1 MMPFKRSWNTARIF
15 LTFLLLVGVAGCASL
30 LSRGVPPE
38 PIPLTI
44 LFFNDPHG
52 HLMPFEIKSGDKKEE
67 VGGIA
72 RMAAVVRDIRAE
84 NSRKNGR
91 TLLLV
96 AGDLLQG
103 TPMST
108 VFRGEPDIECL
119 NAMGVDAVTVGNHE
133 FDFGL
138 ENFRKLQGKAAF
150 PFLSANIVEKVSGRP
165 ICDAFRTLPLRDGL
179 EVTVIGVTTEELL
192 TTTLPAYV
200 AALDV
205 KDAVSS
211 VQQVYDR
218 VRSRGPV
225 VLLSH
230 SGYRM
235 DREIAGALPGL
246 VAVIGGHDHILL
258 SPYPQV
264 GKVPIFQA
272 FEKGRILGRIDLRV
286 DPVSRKA
293 DLVGHAYIPI
303 TDGIEPDPRV
313 AAIVA
318 GYQDQL
324 GDRFK
329 EVIGRAEVFL
339 DGERGHI
346 RNRET
351 ALGNFVADIMMSHT
365 GAQMALINSGAI
377 RASIRQGPITLED
390 VFKTVPFP
398 NELATMAL
406 TGAEIEQA
414 LLRSVSRAPADA
426 DGGFLQVSGITFD
439 VRGRSVENVRVGKD
453 RQPLQSQTV
462 YKVAITDFL
471 ATGGDNYT
479 VFKGKDHIQTGLPLR
494 ELLVD
499 TIRRLGVI
507 RASEEGRIRRLE

>member
-1 MMPFKRSWNTARIF
+1 
-15 LTFLLLVGVAGCASL
+15 
-30 LSRGVPPE
+30 
-38 PIPLTI
+38 
-44 LFFNDPHG
+44 
-52 HLMPFEIKSGDKKEE
+52 
-67 VGGIA
+67 
-72 RMAAVVRDIRAE
+72 
-84 NSRKNGR
+84 
-91 TLLLV
+91 
-96 AGDLLQG
+96 
-103 TPMST
+103 
-108 VFRGEPDIECL
+108 
-119 NAMGVDAVTVGNHE
+119 
-133 FDFGL
+133 
-138 ENFRKLQGKAAF
+138 
-150 PFLSANIVEKVSGRP
+150 
-165 ICDAFRTLPLRDGL
+165 
-179 EVTVIGVTTEELL
+179 
-192 TTTLPAYV
+192 
-200 AALDV
+200 
-205 KDAVSS
+205 
-211 VQQVYDR
+211 
-218 VRSRGPV
+218 
-225 VLLSH
+225 
-230 SGYRM
+230 M
-235 DREIAGALPGL
+235 DREIAGALPDL
-246 VAVIGGHDHILL
+246 AAVIGGHDHILL

-303 TDGIEPDPRV
+303 TDGIEADPSV

-365 GAQMALINSGAI
+365 GAEMALINSGAI

-414 LLRSVSRAPADA
+414 LLRSVSRTSADA

-439 VRGRSVENVRVGKD
+439 VRGRSVENVRVGKN
-453 RQPLQSQTV
+453 RQPLQPKTV

-471 ATGGDNYT
+471 ATGGDSYT

>member
-1 MMPFKRSWNTARIF
+1 MLLNRSLNAVRIF
-15 LTFLLLVGVAGCASL
+15 LTLLVLIWAAGCAGH

-52 HLMPFEIKSGDKKEE
+52 HLVPFEIKSREKKEE

-84 NSRKNGR
+84 NSRKNVR

-108 VFRGEPDIECL
+108 VFRGEPDVECL
-119 NAMGVDAVTVGNHE
+119 NAMGVDAATVGNHE

-138 ENFRKLQGKAAF
+138 ENFRKLQGRAAF
-150 PFLSANIVEKVSGRP
+150 PFLSTNIVEKAGDRP
-165 ICDAFRTLPLRDGL
+165 LCDALRTIPLKEGL

-200 AALDV
+200 SALGV
-205 KDAVSS
+205 TEAVSS
-211 VQQVYDR
+211 VRQVYDR
-218 VRSRGPV
+218 IRSRGPV

-230 SGYRM
+230 SGYRR
-235 DREIAGALPGL
+235 DREIAAALPDL
-246 VAVIGGHDHILL
+246 AAVIGGHDHILL
-258 SPYPQV
+258 SPYPKV
-264 GKVPIFQA
+264 GRVPIFQT
-272 FEKGRILGRIDLRV
+272 FEKGRILGRIDLRI
-286 DPVSRKA
+286 DPVSKKA

-303 TDGIEPDPRV
+303 TDRIEPDPRV

-318 GYQDQL
+318 GYQRRL

-329 EVIGRAEVFL
+329 EVIGRADMFL
-339 DGERGHI
+339 NGERGSI
-346 RNRET
+346 RHQET
-351 ALGNFVADIMMSHT
+351 ALGNFVADIMIGHT
-365 GAQMALINSGAI
+365 GAQIALINSGSI
-377 RASIRQGPITLED
+377 RASIRHGPITLED

-398 NELATMAL
+398 NELVTMAL
-406 TGAEIEQA
+406 TGAEIEQV
-414 LLRSVSRAPADA
+414 LLRSVSRTPADA
-426 DGGFLQVSGITFD
+426 DGGFLQVSGIAFD
-439 VRGRSVENVRVGKD
+439 VRGRSVENVRVGND
-453 RQPLQSQTV
+453 RQPLQPKTV
-462 YKVAITDFL
+462 YRVAITDFL
-471 ATGGDNYT
+471 AMGGDNYT
-479 VFKGKDHIQTGLPLR
+479 VFKGKGHIQTGLPLR